1 MKETL
6 LAKSNI
12 RKGKSLAIGLLL
24 LITLAACFLNIVLV
38 IFNDFKENSYKHA
51 ERLNTEDVLLLVHGS
66 EKNKIDENYI
76 SSLISGYKD
85 IEIKDNLVIDSEVK
99 YNDGTINTTVII
111 EDEESALNAK
121 IGKIELMDVDES
133 IKKNYIYLPNQFK
146 VGGKHKVGEMFELK
160 VANKTYKYKIK
171 GFINSIGLGSYNAG
185 AVKVVVPKIEYDT
198 IRKEGSS
205 NLDVKIVKFKL
216 NDGTSQSKFANTIT
230 TKLEKEKNISS
241 NALPLEMVIL
251 ARTFISTILG
261 VCFAV
266 VSIVIIIIVLLMLS
280 NSISNYITDNIK
292 TIGALKSIGYTSGNI
307 KASFIIQFMTLTII
321 GCVLGIG
328 LSYLMLP
335 TIIDTMTTQSGIPCV
350 VSLNIVWI
358 LVTLFTILF
367 VVFLSVILFTKKIK
381 KIEPITALRDGVNT
395 HNFKKNR
402 IALEKS
408 ILPLNL
414 SLALKT
420 MFNNIKQNIATFI
433 ITFFLVFSGVI
444 SLIMYQNFSR
454 EPNVSLMTF
463 EYSDGAVLADKDLN
477 KDIYNYMSSIEGVKN
492 VRAVTSFTL
501 KNDDNTLYSYI
512 LDDADKLYN
521 KDVCYKGRLP
531 KYDNEIAISGK
542 YGSTYKYNIG
552 DEIIINKG
560 EKKAKYLVTGYI
572 QSFNNMGQEA
582 VLLETGITRL
592 INNGFNKQYYYDV
605 EDGYKVDDINKNI
618 QDKFGDRIT
627 STANIEKIMKASIA
641 TFVTISNIMV
651 IFIMTVSFIVILL
664 ILYLLMKTFIGKKR
678 KDYGIL
684 KATGYTS
691 RNIIFQ
697 NAISFMPSI
706 VLSVIISS
714 IVSYFIANPYLETIT
729 KSFGVMKLTFDVPI
743 DLMIIMGIGFIVISY
758 LITLFLSLKLRK
770 IEPYNLLKDE

>member
-1 MKETL
+1 MKEVL

-12 RKGKSLAIGLLL
+12 KKAKSLAIGLLL
-24 LITLAACFLNIVLV
+24 LIILAACFLNVVLV
-38 IFNDFKENSYKHA
+38 IFNDFKGNSYKHA
-51 ERLNTEDVLLLVHGS
+51 ERLNTEDVLLLAHG
-66 EKNKIDENYI
+66 KDINKIDENYLSTI
-76 SSLISGYKD
+76 VKGYND
-85 IEIKDNLVIDSEVK
+85 VEINDNLVIDSEVK
-99 YNDGTINTTVII
+99 YNDGTINTTVVI
-111 EDEESALNAK
+111 EDEDTALNAR

-133 IKKNYIYLPNQFK
+133 IKDNYIYLPNQFK
-146 VGGKHKVGEMFELK
+146 VGGRYKVGETFKLN
-160 VANKTYKYKIK
+160 VSNKTYKYKIK

-185 AVKVVVPKIEYDT
+185 AVKVVVPKSEYDI
-198 IRKEGSS
+198 IRSEGGT
-205 NLDVKIVKFKL
+205 NLNVKIVKFKL
-216 NDGTSQSKFANTIT
+216 NDGVNQNKFANTLT
-230 TKLEKEKNISS
+230 TKLEKENNIST
-241 NALPLEMVIL
+241 NALPLDMVIL

-266 VSIVIIIIVLLMLS
+266 VSIVVIIIVLLMLS

-292 TIGALKSIGYTSGNI
+292 TIGALKSIGYTSRNI
-307 KASFIIQFMTLTII
+307 KASFIIQFITLTLI
-321 GCVLGIG
+321 GSVLGIG

-335 TIIDTMTTQSGIPCV
+335 GIINTMTTQSGIPCV
-350 VSLNIVWI
+350 VTPNIIWI

-367 VVFLSVILFTKKIK
+367 VVFLSVIFFTRKIK

-402 IALEKS
+402 ISLEKS

-463 EYSDGAVLADKDLN
+463 EYSDGAVLADQDLN

-492 VRAVTSFTL
+492 VRAVTSFTI
-501 KNDDNTLYSYI
+501 KNNDNTLYSYV
-512 LDDADKLYN
+512 LDDAKKLYN

-552 DEIIINKG
+552 DEIVINKG
-560 EKKAKYLVTGYI
+560 DKKAKYLITGFI

-582 VLLETGITRL
+582 VLLETGITKL
-592 INNGFNKQYYYDV
+592 VDNEINKQYYYDV
-605 EDGYKVDDINKNI
+605 EDGYKVNDINENI
-618 QDKFGDRIT
+618 QNKFGDRIT
-627 STANIEKIMKASIA
+627 STANLDEIMKASIS

-651 IFIMTVSFIVILL
+651 IIIMSLSFIVILL

-706 VLSVIISS
+706 ILSVIISS
-714 IVSYFIANPYLETIT
+714 IISYFIANPYLETIT

-743 DLMIIMGIGFIVISY
+743 DLIIIMGIGFIVISY

>member
-1 MKETL
+1 MKEVL

-24 LITLAACFLNIVLV
+24 LITIATCFLNVVLV
-38 IFNDFKENSYKHA
+38 IFNDFKDNSYKHA
-51 ERLNTEDVLLLVHGS
+51 KRLNTEDVLLIAYGDD
-66 EKNKIDENYI
+66 KNKIDEAYL
-76 SSLISGYKD
+76 SSITNDYKD
-85 IEIKDNLVIDSEVK
+85 IEILDNLGVDSEVK
-99 YNDGTINTTVII
+99 YGDGTINTTIII
-111 EDEESALNAK
+111 ENEETALNAR
-121 IGKIELMDVDES
+121 IGKVELMDVDES
-133 IKKNYIYLPNQFK
+133 ITDNYIYLPNQLH
-146 VGGKHKVGEMFELK
+146 VGGKHKVGDMFELK
-160 VANKTYKYKIK
+160 VSNKTYKYKIK

-185 AVKVVVPKIEYDT
+185 AIKVIIPKDEYDT
-198 IRKEGSS
+198 IKTEGSTS
-205 NLDVKIVKFKL
+205 LQIKIAKFKL
-216 NDGTSQSKFANTIT
+216 NDGISQEKFANTLT
-230 TKLEKEKNISS
+230 TKLEKDNKIS
-241 NALPLEMVIL
+241 AQAMPLSLVIL

-266 VSIVIIIIVLLMLS
+266 VSIVVIIIVLLMLS

-307 KASFIIQFMTLTII
+307 KASFIIQFITLTLI
-321 GCVLGIG
+321 GSILGIG
-328 LSYLMLP
+328 LSYVMLP
-335 TIIDTMTTQSGIPCV
+335 GIIDLMTTQSGIPCK
-350 VSLNIVWI
+350 VSPNILWI
-358 LVTLFTILF
+358 LVTLFTILL
-367 VVFLSVILFTKKIK
+367 VVFLSVIFFTKKIK

-414 SLALKT
+414 SLAIKT
-420 MFNNIKQNIATFI
+420 MFTNIKQNIATFI
-433 ITFFLVFSGVI
+433 IAFFLVFSGVI
-444 SLIMYQNFSR
+444 SLIMYQNFSVK
-454 EPNVSLMTF
+454 PKVSLMTF

-492 VRAVTSFTL
+492 VRAVTSL
-501 KNDDNTLYSYI
+501 PVKNDDNTLFSYV
-512 LDDADKLYN
+512 LDDSKKLEN

-542 YGSTYKYNIG
+542 YASTYKFNIG
-552 DEIIINKG
+552 DQIIINKG
-560 EKKAKYLVTGYI
+560 DKKAKYIITGYI

-582 VLLETGITRL
+582 VLLETGANKLLDKEI
-592 INNGFNKQYYYDV
+592 NKQYYYDV
-605 EDGYKVDDINKNI
+605 KDGYKVDKINKKI
-618 QDKFGDRIT
+618 QNKFGDRIT
-627 STANIEKIMKASIA
+627 STANIEEIMDAALA
-641 TFVTISNIMV
+641 TFVAISNIMV
-651 IFIMTVSFIVILL
+651 ILIMSVSFIVILL

-714 IVSYFIANPYLETIT
+714 IVSYFVANPYLETIT